1 MRQIQ
6 VTELA
11 ADCAA
16 LAEQRP
22 MVLDVREDWEVRHA
36 PMRLDGTE
44 IVHIPMGHLV
54 ARLAELDPDRPVR
67 CLCHHGMRSL
77 QVAHFLER
85 QGFAD
90 VANIQGGIDAWSAMV
105 DPGVARY

>member
-1 MRQIQ
+1 MRQIP

-11 ADCAA
+11 ADCASR
-16 LAEQRP
+16 AEARP
-22 MVLDVREDWEVRHA
+22 LVLDVREPWEVRHA
-36 PMRLDGTE
+36 PLRLAE
-44 IVHIPMGHLV
+44 AEVVHIPMGEIV
-54 ARLAELDPDRPVR
+54 ARLDELDPERPVR

-85 QGFAD
+85 RGFTD
-90 VANIQGGIDAWSAMV
+90 VANVHGGIDAWSALV